1 LYNRITIEIAISKK
15 TFKLSELFK
24 EEKLYRLSCY
34 LLFLIICLNSVFN
47 IIQKNRV
54 EISSNINFFDLTIG
68 ILLFIFLYLIGSLVK
83 EVLQFDSVSIGVT
96 SYLFSFFITD
106 SLILFFYQKLTFSEI
121 LMLVNLLWLTFFIF
135 KLKNFKSIL
144 QIFLSLALLRSY
156 FDIFISNLTIN
167 NNIRGDVEAIFFN
180 QAKNIYEGS
189 YFNSINNY
197 IFEGY
202 PQFLSY
208 IQSIFLG
215 LSTNISE
222 YNFYS
227 FTSHIVFYLSI
238 LFFVELKISKFHK
251 FFLITL
257 FSLLLLNS
265 SFLKFLF
272 TTSLMSEGLVSLFT
286 AITVV
291 SVLNNLS
298 SGENVDYKLFLLLGL
313 MYFSKQFNSSLV
325 LILIILLYFISDRK
339 KAVLLGFSG
348 IALKELLHLFVFTEV
363 NRDHHISQI
372 DIGDTVLDLLLFRD
386 LKVENIFLI
395 LKNLWIDKPMVI
407 LFFIFYFSYIYSKIF
422 VKKFE
427 LQTDLIFILIN
438 LNIIFVFLIYISVWQ
453 NMELESPIRYFL
465 NNLHLL
471 MLSIFLKIDKTKK
484 IIKKA

>member
-1 LYNRITIEIAISKK
+1 MYNRITIEIAISKK

>member
-1 LYNRITIEIAISKK
+1 MYNRITIEIAISKK
-15 TFKLSELFK
+15 TFKLDELFK
-24 EEKLYRLSCY
+24 EEKLYRFSCY

-54 EISSNINFFDLTIG
+54 EILSNINFFDLTTG

-83 EVLQFDSVSIGVT
+83 EVLQFDSVSLGVT

-106 SLILFFYQKLTFSEI
+106 SLILFFYQKLTFSKI
-121 LMLVNLLWLTFFIF
+121 LILVNLLWLTFFIF

-144 QIFLSLALLRSY
+144 QIFLSLALLRLY
-156 FDIFISNLTIN
+156 FDFFISNLTIN

-215 LSTNISE
+215 LSTSISE

-251 FFLITL
+251 FFLIAL

-265 SFLKFLF
+265 SFLTFLF

-298 SGENVDYKLFLLLGL
+298 SGGNLDYKLFLILGL

-325 LILIILLYFISDRK
+325 LLLVILLYFISGK
-339 KAVLLGFSG
+339 NKAVLFGFSG
-348 IALKELLHLFVFTEV
+348 IALKELLFLFVFTGTEISK
-363 NRDHHISQI
+363 DHHIRQI
-372 DIGDTVLDLLLFRD
+372 DIADTILDLLLFRD
-386 LKVENIFLI
+386 LEVENIFLI
-395 LKNLWIDKPMVI
+395 LKNFWIDKPIVI

-422 VKKFE
+422 IKKFE
-427 LQTDLIFILIN
+427 LQSDLIFLLIN
-438 LNIIFVFLIYISVWQ
+438 LNIIFVFLLYISVWQ

-465 NNLHLL
+465 SNLHLL

-484 IIKKA
+484 